1 MPPTEEDPFAEHTAE
16 ANTCILWHTSSL
28 DAERVF
34 RKLYLILGLCSS
46 HGPGL
51 SEASDA
57 KLFRV
62 YLHLLVQDIL
72 DFQMPGGRKQKVS
85 ERLKTFCFMNL
96 CHRWKAC

>member
-72 DFQMPGGRKQKVS
+72 DFQQRIPAAYTCPVAGSR
-85 ERLKTFCFMNL
+85 RFLKGSKL
-96 CHRWKAC
+96 SVA